1 MHPLLDAI
9 VGGWQ
14 TSHILFWSSGDLLG
28 NVCWNANYCGYLN
41 QMIAPAIT
49 PKVYR
54 RRDHWFDASGFAI
67 ALPYTP
73 RTNPWYYPGL
83 YGPRN
88 WNAFNHFLPT
98 DPVTDITSPNFGKST
113 NQELRPADPV
123 HGPSELLIWRT
134 SGEARSSWIRG

>member
-1 MHPLLDAI
+1 
-9 VGGWQ
+9 
-14 TSHILFWSSGDLLG
+14 
-28 NVCWNANYCGYLN
+28 
-41 QMIAPAIT
+41 MIAPAIT

-54 RRDHWFDASGFAI
+54 RRDHWFDTSGFAI

-88 WNAFNHFLPT
+88 WSLDSTLVKFFQIRERMKLEFRIEGYNAFNHFLPT

-113 NQELRPADPV
+113 NQRNY
-123 HGPSELLIWRT
+123 GRQIQYT
-134 SGEARSSWIRG
+134 ARLNF